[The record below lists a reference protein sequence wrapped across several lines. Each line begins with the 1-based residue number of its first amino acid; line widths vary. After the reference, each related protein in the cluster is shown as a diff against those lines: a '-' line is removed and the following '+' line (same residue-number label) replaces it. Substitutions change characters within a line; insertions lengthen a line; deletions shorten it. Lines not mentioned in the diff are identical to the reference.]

1 MSANFIPS
9 FHFVDP
15 KEKLTVD
22 WAMRV
27 VQYHYY
33 TQANF
38 NLLWGKKVRQI
49 DDFSSGDY
57 SMVPYMRMF
66 KSMQKKLMTAPKQP
80 DGSYADF
87 QNNFDTTGL
96 GDWNDLQISLIV
108 SVLNSAIE
116 NMMKLP
122 MDVTCEAQDSLAM
135 KKRKEDI
142 EFLKAKPEIEADLQ
156 GIADEMGVGKVDL
169 GTTKNSSVKFSDAPM
184 GMDLNDPEHE
194 QVFTQ
199 LFYSLKVT
207 TAFEKFLKQWGGI
220 KNIDMIRRLVVT
232 DHFKYGIGSMRGYT
246 SSMTG
251 LPDVDYIHPSRV
263 YCPLSSLPDFSDR
276 THDITDYFMTVM
288 EMFNHF
294 SNEICDEETL
304 EHMINGKGNN
314 GTGTGYCSC
323 GKNGSTTYVEAKNF
337 NTFRVNLKYIEVKS
351 VDWVGVQKGDNS
363 RGSATFT
370 ENEKE
375 CTNKVWGQNTYGFYW
390 LVNTR
395 YCFGIHRLDYSH
407 RTKGKEAFQNFS
419 THIYRSQ
426 PKSAV
431 ELSIAE
437 NKMAQIAYIKLQ
449 HALIKSLPQGKY
461 IDLRFLRSALSGLKN
476 EDNKWTLQDIL
487 NLAFEQNIMLGDTE
501 GFDGKNDGQIKPFVE
516 IPGGL
521 RAEVQGYW
529 TTIIN
534 ARQNIAIITG
544 INQQLTG
551 QSPEELIG
559 LQQLQINSG
568 LNAINYCNIGIQNQF
583 EGLYNNWAYYLQGAI
598 EAGGK
603 TKEAVINYI
612 GEEDT
617 EILDAL
623 DEAPLHEITTQ
634 IKFGENYAMMQS
646 FMQQFNFLKSQGVI
660 STVDEYLLDAVDNPK
675 EKFQKMYFIEQR
687 WKKEQER
694 IRAEQYASAQA
705 IEQQRG
711 QNDLQVQ
718 DAKGQQGV
726 KQIYAKGDVD
736 SKLMQLGNQ
745 LGLSEQQMDG
755 IIKKQLQ
762 KERNE
767 SQERKAIKT
776 IAAKEDAKLQTALV

>member
-1 MSANFIPS
+1 MSNLFIPW

-15 KEKLTVD
+15 KDKLTVK
-22 WAMRV
+22 WAMDV
-27 VQYHYY
+27 VNYHVY
-33 TQANF
+33 QQSNI
-38 NLLWGKKVRQI
+38 NLLAGKKVRQI

-57 SMVPYMRMF
+57 SMVPFMRIF
-66 KSMQKKLMTAPKQP
+66 KSMQKKLLTARKNP

-87 QNNFDTTGL
+87 MDNFDTTGL
-96 GDWNDLQISLIV
+96 GDWNDLQLSLIV

-122 MDVTCEAQDSLAM
+122 MDVTVEAQDSLAM

-142 EFLKAKPEIEADLQ
+142 EFLKAKPEIEAELQ
-156 GIADEMGVGKVDL
+156 PLADEMGVGKVDL
-169 GTTKNSSVKFSDAPM
+169 GATKNSSVPFTDAPM
-184 GMDLNDPEHE
+184 GLDLNDPEHE

-207 TAFEKFLKQWGGI
+207 ASFEKFLKQWGGL
-220 KNIDMIRRLVVT
+220 KNIDMIRRLLVT
-232 DHFKYGIGSMRGYT
+232 DHFKYGISAPRGYV

-251 LPDVDYIHPSRV
+251 LPDVEYLHPSRV
-263 YCPLSSLPDFSDR
+263 STPFSELPDFSDN
-276 THDITDYFMTVM
+276 THRIIDYSMTVL

-304 EHMINGKGNN
+304 YEMINGKGVN
-314 GTGTGYCSC
+314 GQGTGYCSC
-323 GKNGSTTYVEAKNF
+323 GQNGSTTSLDRKSF

-351 VDWVGVQKGDNS
+351 VDWVGVKKGDNN
-363 RGSATFT
+363 RNSATFT
-370 ENEKE
+370 EDGTK
-375 CTNKVWGQNTYGFYW
+375 CDNKIWGQNTYGFFW
-390 LVNTR
+390 LINTR
-395 YCFGIHRLDYSH
+395 YCFGIHRLDFSH
-407 RTKGKEAFQNFS
+407 RTRGKEAFQNFS

-431 ELSIAE
+431 ELSISE

-461 IDLRFLRSALSGLKN
+461 INLRYLRNAMSGLKN
-476 EDNKWTLQDIL
+476 EGNKWTLQDVI
-487 NLAFEQNIMLGDTE
+487 NMAFEHNVMIGDTE
-501 GFDGKNDGQIKPFVE
+501 GFDGKNDGQLKPFEE

-521 RAEVQGYW
+521 RAEVNGYW
-529 TTIIN
+529 QTILN

-583 EGLYNNWAYYLQGAI
+583 EGLYNNWAYYLQSAI

-612 GEEDT
+612 GETDT
-617 EILDAL
+617 EILKSL
-623 DEAPLHEITTQ
+623 DEAPLHELTCE
-634 IKFGENYAMMQS
+634 IKFGENYAMMQAY
-646 FMQQFNFLKSQGVI
+646 MRQHDFLMSKNI
-660 STVDEYLLDAVDNPK
+660 LTATDEYMLEATDNPK
-675 EKFQKMYFIEQR
+675 EKFRTLYLIEQR
-687 WKKEQER
+687 WKKEQEQ
-694 IRAEQYASAQA
+694 IRAEQYANQQA
-705 IEQQRG
+705 LMQQQG
-711 QNDLQVQ
+711 QNNLAVQ
-718 DAKGQQGV
+718 QQKGNQAKEE
-726 KQIYAKGDVD
+726 IYAEGDVE
-736 SKLMQLGNQ
+736 SKLLILGDK
-745 LGLSEQQMDG
+745 LGLGQQQMDG

-762 KERNE
+762 KERNDA
-767 SQERKAIKT
+767 QKQKAIET
-776 IAAKEDAKLQTALV
+776 ILAKENAKQQAALV

>member
-1 MSANFIPS
+1 MGTNFIPS
-9 FHFVDP
+9 FHFENPAD
-15 KEKLTVD
+15 KLKPE
-22 WAMRV
+22 WAMKAV
-27 VQYHYY
+27 NYLYY
-33 TQANF
+33 SNANF

-49 DDFSSGDY
+49 DDFASGDY
-57 SMVPYMRMF
+57 SMVPFMRMF
-66 KSMQKKLMTAPKQP
+66 KSMHKKLQTAPKQP
-80 DGSYADF
+80 DGSFANF

-96 GDWNDLQISLIV
+96 GDWDDLQLSLIV

-142 EFLKAKPEIEADLQ
+142 DFLKAKPEIEADLQ
-156 GIADEMGVGKVDL
+156 PLADEMGVGKVDL

-184 GMDLNDPEHE
+184 GLDLNDPEHE
-194 QVFTQ
+194 KIFTQ

-207 TAFEKFLKQWGGI
+207 TAFEKFLKQWGNI
-220 KNIDMIRRLVVT
+220 KNIDMIRRLEVT
-232 DHFKYGIGSMRGYT
+232 DHFKYGVASMRGYT

-263 YCPLSSLPDFSDR
+263 SCPLSSLPDKSDR
-276 THDITDYFMTVM
+276 THDITDYWMTVM

-304 EHMINGKGNN
+304 EHMINGKGND

-323 GKNGSTTYVEAKNF
+323 GKNGSTSYVEAKNF

-351 VDWVGVQKGDNS
+351 VDWVGVKKGSNNRS
-363 RGSATFT
+363 STTFT
-370 ENEKE
+370 DNEKE
-375 CTNKVWGQNTYGFYW
+375 CTNKIWGQNTYGFYW

-395 YCFGIHRLDYSH
+395 YCFGIHRLDFSH
-407 RTKGKEAFQNFS
+407 RTKGQEAFQNFS
-419 THIYRSQ
+419 THIYQSQ

-449 HALIKSLPQGKY
+449 HALIKSMPQGKY
-461 IDLRFLRSALSGLKN
+461 INLKFLRNALSGLKN

-501 GFDGKNDGQIKPFVE
+501 GFEGRNDGQLKPFEE

-551 QSPEELIG
+551 QNPEELIG

-583 EGLYNNWAYYLQGAI
+583 EGLYNNWAYYLQSAI

-617 EILDAL
+617 EILEGL
-623 DEAPLHEITTQ
+623 DEAPLHEITAE
-634 IKFGENYAMMQS
+634 IKFGENYAMMQAY
-646 FMQQFNFLKSQGVI
+646 MQQLNFLKSQGVV
-660 STVDEYLLDAVDNPK
+660 STVDQYLLDAVDNPK
-675 EKFQKMYFIEQR
+675 EKFQKLYFIEQR
-687 WKKEQER
+687 FKKEQEK
-694 IRAEQYASAQA
+694 IRSEQYANQQA
-705 IEQQRG
+705 IVQQQG
-711 QNDLQVQ
+711 QNEMQVQ
-718 DAKGQQGV
+718 QQKGQQG
-726 KQIYAKGDVD
+726 KEEIYTQGEVD
-736 SKLMQLGNQ
+736 AKLMQLGGQ
-745 LGLSEQQMDG
+745 LGLSKQQIDG
-755 IIKKQLQ
+755 LIKKQLQ
-762 KERNE
+762 KERNDAQLQK
-767 SQERKAIKT
+767 SVRT
-776 IAAKEDAKLQTALV
+776 IQAKEDAKLQTAFQ